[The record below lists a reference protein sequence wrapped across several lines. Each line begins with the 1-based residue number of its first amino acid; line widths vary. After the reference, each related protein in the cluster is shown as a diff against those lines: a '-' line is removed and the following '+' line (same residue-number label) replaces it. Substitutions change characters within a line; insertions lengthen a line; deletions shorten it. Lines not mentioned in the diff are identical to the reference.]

1 MMTEQVSLSGKF
13 YAAQSRGAVPYQELL
28 DGVRSLSIDER
39 WCPTPYNAQD
49 SFKEACVDHRKM
61 VASRAS
67 VIYGTKIT
75 YLDIEVKKHTD
86 VDRNGYEFLWVHKKE
101 SKNSYTV
108 LASVSLNG
116 SNTPTI
122 VDDPNRVISIQ
133 ILRMRW
139 EHYKETVSGGSVG
152 RKLRELGNKIEEL
165 GCAHYLLGGL
175 WWVSDISPDP
185 THDTKGFYNI
195 WFKMCDLI
203 CSVSDKNHSSIKI
216 RPLEVTPDEHS
227 YGMVTDA
234 IHSSIADKVKEL
246 QELFELEKNTPDA
259 GKMTDRQL
267 NTQAKR
273 VATITKQLLELDSR
287 LNLGDMTTNLK
298 SALAT
303 ARQDCTLLQSQ
314 SQSRAAMAKRR
325 ILKNYPRGF
334 VQGV

>member
-39 WCPTPYNAQD
+39 WCPAPYNDQD
-49 SFKEACVDHRKM
+49 SFKQACLDHRKM
-61 VASRAS
+61 IASRAS
-67 VIYGTKIT
+67 VIYGVNISH
-75 YLDIEVKKHTD
+75 LSIELKEHTD
-86 VDRNGYEFLWVHKKE
+86 VNTNGYEFVWIQKQTG
-101 SKNSYTV
+101 KNTYTV

-116 SNTPTI
+116 GNTPTVI
-122 VDDPNRVISIQ
+122 DDPNSLLSISLIESKF
-133 ILRMRW
+133 
-139 EHYKETVSGGSVG
+139 EHYKRTVSGGSVG
-152 RKLRELGNKIEEL
+152 RKLRELGKKVAEL

-227 YGMVTDA
+227 YGMVADA
-234 IHSSIADKVKEL
+234 IHDSITNKVKEL
-246 QELFELEKNTPDA
+246 QDIFELEKNTPDA
-259 GKMTDRQL
+259 GKMTDKQL

-298 SALAT
+298 SALES

-314 SQSRAAMAKRR
+314 SQSRAAMAKRK